1 VGLGLPAA
9 KCHSHTQ
16 QPSLV
21 CLACLA
27 CLACTHTMVPT
38 STNIPDIAR
47 PEPCQPQASIKP
59 APVPYH
65 ATMEGSDLS
74 QSRSSSDKSSGRSSF
89 SSVRENDSDLAQT
102 FTSTKVS
109 SYSQPVEA
117 PAVAVEDDDDPHRP
131 SSSLSSSLSSPPPE
145 MATTTTTTRQF
156 LPPKT
161 QPESKLHGCWFP
173 AVAADGFQGWKQIDV
188 RGRQASRSFGDL
200 QALRIVWSA
209 PATSNQPAKLP
220 GRPTPGHAP
229 IERLPLE
236 LLGKLDPHTRIPP
249 SL

>member
-1 VGLGLPAA
+1 MHGVLDLPAA
-9 KCHSHTQ
+9 LLHFRQTH
-16 QPSLV
+16 PRLV
-21 CLACLA
+21 CLWRVP
-27 CLACTHTMVPT
+27 TMVPA

-47 PEPCQPQASIKP
+47 PKPCLSQGSIKP

-65 ATMEGSDLS
+65 GTMEGSDLG
-74 QSRSSSDKSSGRSSF
+74 QRRSSSDKSSGRSSF
-89 SSVRENDSDLAQT
+89 SSVRENDTDLVQT

-109 SYSQPVEA
+109 SYSQPSEA
-117 PAVAVEDDDDPHRP
+117 VIVDDEHQP
-131 SSSLSSSLSSPPPE
+131 SSSSTSSPSSPLSSPPPE

-161 QPESKLHGCWFP
+161 QPQSKLHGCWFP

-188 RGRQASRSFGDL
+188 RGKQASRSFGDL

-209 PATSNQPAKLP
+209 PPASNKPTPAKVP
-220 GRPTPGHAP
+220 GRPTAGQAP

-236 LLGKLDPHTRIPP
+236 LLGKPDPDINIPTP
-249 SL
+249 LH

>member
-1 VGLGLPAA
+1 
-9 KCHSHTQ
+9 
-16 QPSLV
+16 
-21 CLACLA
+21 
-27 CLACTHTMVPT
+27 MVPT
-38 STNIPDIAR
+38 SSNIPDIAR
-47 PEPCQPQASIKP
+47 PEPCLSQGSIKP

-65 ATMEGSDLS
+65 GTMEGSDLS
-74 QSRSSSDKSSGRSSF
+74 QRRSSSDNKSSGRSSF

-109 SYSQPVEA
+109 SYSQPAEA
-117 PAVAVEDDDDPHRP
+117 AIVDDEHQ
-131 SSSLSSSLSSPPPE
+131 SSSSSSSPLSSPPPE

-161 QPESKLHGCWFP
+161 QPQSKLHGCWFP

-209 PATSNQPAKLP
+209 PPVSNKPTPTKVP
-220 GRPTPGHAP
+220 GRPTAGQAP

-236 LLGKLDPHTRIPP
+236 LLGTLNPNINNRP
-249 SL
+249 SLH

>member
-1 VGLGLPAA
+1 
-9 KCHSHTQ
+9 
-16 QPSLV
+16 
-21 CLACLA
+21 
-27 CLACTHTMVPT
+27 MVPT
-38 STNIPDIAR
+38 STNIPDIAP
-47 PEPCQPQASIKP
+47 PEPCRPQASIKP

-109 SYSQPVEA
+109 SYSQPLETA
-117 PAVAVEDDDDPHRP
+117 AAAAVDDDDDDLQRP

-161 QPESKLHGCWFP
+161 QPQSKLHGCWFP

-209 PATSNQPAKLP
+209 PATSNKPAKLP
-220 GRPTPGHAP
+220 GRPTPGQAP

-236 LLGKLDPHTRIPP
+236 LLGKRDPDIRNIHPP
-249 SL
+249 SAWP